1 MRDHTHEDETGPGV
15 TRELL
20 EGLSPAE
27 RHRWPRLRAEIARA
41 LAAEGHAP
49 EAIARALGCPVATVR
64 RALRGS
70 R

>member
-1 MRDHTHEDETGPGV
+1 MRDHTHEDETPGV

-20 EGLSPAE
+20 ERLTPAE